1 MFVFSTRRATETG
14 NLEANQAQF
23 NELQMARN
31 MSAQAVADFVSRT
44 RWRGDAANTPALDA
58 TNAVDDIRRLYRAY
72 DQTVLAE
79 FEPATEFTLLNDLI
93 PLSRSVRLEESVY
106 EYART
111 GGRGWAHT
119 SMSGQIGAALDARAY
134 TFDGTMV
141 PIHDSGFKFQWR
153 DPIFNKGSALASLA
167 DAQRGS
173 VDDVRRQY
181 VDYVFNGFRDSA
193 GNYIAFDG
201 KTWKGVKADERVQV
215 VDLSAS
221 GLNIDFTSASAT
233 AEQIRNAAIALR
245 DVMKLTNLQYAQQTW
260 YVSGQIITN
269 LERYFSD
276 NYQSDTILL
285 ELLKLSGIAAIK
297 EDAQL
302 TGNQILIVPLTA
314 GVIAPVVGQAVG
326 TVADPRQFYNSDYVW
341 RTWGAMGLMVKTDIN
356 NRKSVIYAHS

>member
-1 MFVFSTRRATETG
+1 M
-14 NLEANQAQF
+14 
-23 NELQMARN
+23 
-31 MSAQAVADFVSRT
+31 
-44 RWRGDAANTPALDA
+44 
-58 TNAVDDIRRLYRAY
+58 
-72 DQTVLAE
+72 
-79 FEPATEFTLLNDLI
+79 
-93 PLSRSVRLEESVY
+93 
-106 EYART
+106 
-111 GGRGWAHT
+111 
-119 SMSGQIGAALDARAY
+119 QI
-134 TFDGTMV
+134 
-141 PIHDSGFKFQWR
+141 
-153 DPIFNKGSALASLA
+153 
-167 DAQRGS
+167 
-173 VDDVRRQY
+173 
-181 VDYVFNGFRDSA
+181 
-193 GNYIAFDG
+193 
-201 KTWKGVKADERVQV
+201 

-302 TGNQILIVPLTA
+302 SGNQILIVPLTA
-314 GVIAPVVGQAVG
+314 GVIAPIVGQAVG

>member
-1 MFVFSTRRATETG
+1 M
-14 NLEANQAQF
+14 
-23 NELQMARN
+23 
-31 MSAQAVADFVSRT
+31 
-44 RWRGDAANTPALDA
+44 
-58 TNAVDDIRRLYRAY
+58 
-72 DQTVLAE
+72 
-79 FEPATEFTLLNDLI
+79 
-93 PLSRSVRLEESVY
+93 
-106 EYART
+106 
-111 GGRGWAHT
+111 
-119 SMSGQIGAALDARAY
+119 
-134 TFDGTMV
+134 
-141 PIHDSGFKFQWR
+141 
-153 DPIFNKGSALASLA
+153 
-167 DAQRGS
+167 
-173 VDDVRRQY
+173 
-181 VDYVFNGFRDSA
+181 
-193 GNYIAFDG
+193 
-201 KTWKGVKADERVQV
+201 KADERVQI

-285 ELLKLSGIAAIK
+285 ELLKLSGIVAIK

-314 GVIAPVVGQAVG
+314 GVIAPIVGQAVG

>member
-1 MFVFSTRRATETG
+1 
-14 NLEANQAQF
+14 
-23 NELQMARN
+23 
-31 MSAQAVADFVSRT
+31 
-44 RWRGDAANTPALDA
+44 
-58 TNAVDDIRRLYRAY
+58 
-72 DQTVLAE
+72 
-79 FEPATEFTLLNDLI
+79 
-93 PLSRSVRLEESVY
+93 
-106 EYART
+106 
-111 GGRGWAHT
+111 
-119 SMSGQIGAALDARAY
+119 
-134 TFDGTMV
+134 
-141 PIHDSGFKFQWR
+141 
-153 DPIFNKGSALASLA
+153 
-167 DAQRGS
+167 
-173 VDDVRRQY
+173 
-181 VDYVFNGFRDSA
+181 
-193 GNYIAFDG
+193 
-201 KTWKGVKADERVQV
+201 VKADERVQI

-260 YVSGQIITN
+260 YVSGEIISN

-314 GVIAPVVGQAVG
+314 GVIAPIVGQAVG

>member
-1 MFVFSTRRATETG
+1 
-14 NLEANQAQF
+14 
-23 NELQMARN
+23 MAR
-31 MSAQAVADFVSRT
+31 
-44 RWRGDAANTPALDA
+44 P
-58 TNAVDDIRRLYRAY
+58 
-72 DQTVLAE
+72 
-79 FEPATEFTLLNDLI
+79 
-93 PLSRSVRLEESVY
+93 
-106 EYART
+106 
-111 GGRGWAHT
+111 GRG
-119 SMSGQIGAALDARAY
+119 
-134 TFDGTMV
+134 
-141 PIHDSGFKFQWR
+141 
-153 DPIFNKGSALASLA
+153 
-167 DAQRGS
+167 
-173 VDDVRRQY
+173 
-181 VDYVFNGFRDSA
+181 
-193 GNYIAFDG
+193 
-201 KTWKGVKADERVQV
+201 KADERVQI

-260 YVSGQIITN
+260 YVSGEIISN

-314 GVIAPVVGQAVG
+314 GVIAPIVGQAVG

>member
-1 MFVFSTRRATETG
+1 
-14 NLEANQAQF
+14 
-23 NELQMARN
+23 
-31 MSAQAVADFVSRT
+31 
-44 RWRGDAANTPALDA
+44 
-58 TNAVDDIRRLYRAY
+58 
-72 DQTVLAE
+72 
-79 FEPATEFTLLNDLI
+79 
-93 PLSRSVRLEESVY
+93 
-106 EYART
+106 
-111 GGRGWAHT
+111 
-119 SMSGQIGAALDARAY
+119 
-134 TFDGTMV
+134 
-141 PIHDSGFKFQWR
+141 
-153 DPIFNKGSALASLA
+153 
-167 DAQRGS
+167 
-173 VDDVRRQY
+173 
-181 VDYVFNGFRDSA
+181 
-193 GNYIAFDG
+193 
-201 KTWKGVKADERVQV
+201 DERVQI

-221 GLNIDFTSASAT
+221 GLNIDFTSSSAT

-314 GVIAPVVGQAVG
+314 GVIAPIVGQAVG